1 MIIKTIKKWADN
13 RKRAETLLEVMV
25 ALVVMTIG
33 SVSATTLILAAI
45 NANIYNKDA
54 LMALNLAQE
63 GIEYMRNLRDTNWIR
78 FSANRQGCWNI
89 RPELTNCSDP
99 NRIAPADVQITSN
112 QGYALGDVL
121 GQMESIKLNLNDGI
135 SPAEEV
141 YRLKYWDLDADVDSD
156 NNNLDINGD
165 GNWKNDDRDYLGTFY
180 TGAGATFVENTKFYR
195 SINIVYKTINPVTWA
210 QSPWPNGPVV
220 AGQPDLMQV
229 YSTVQWMDGAVMHQ
243 IQLTSALSQ
252 YKK

>member
-33 SVSATTLILAAI
+33 SVSAATLILAAI

-78 FSANRQGCWNI
+78 FSANRQGCWNVK
-89 RPELTNCSDP
+89 PGAHDCSDP

-121 GQMESIKLNLNDGI
+121 GLLESIKLNLNDGI
-135 SPAEEV
+135 SHAEEV
-141 YRLKYWDLDADVDSD
+141 YRLKYWDLDVDVDTD
-156 NNNLDINGD
+156 NLDTNGD
-165 GNWKNDDRDYLGTFY
+165 GNGKNDDRDYLGTSY
-180 TGAGATFVENTKFYR
+180 AGATFVENTKFYR
-195 SINIVYKTINPVTWA
+195 SINIVYKTIGAAPLYGLVPAVGSTTPVLA
-210 QSPWPNGPVV
+210 
-220 AGQPDLMQV
+220 DLMHV
-229 YSTVQWMDGAVMHQ
+229 YSTVQWMDGGVMHQ
-243 IQLTSALSQ
+243 IQLTSALSR